1 MHSFLSRGSS
11 PTMSLQTIIQQQVLQ
26 RLSKVGVAA
35 RQAVE
40 AALVGQHRSIHRGL
54 SVEFAGPR
62 PYQPGDDLRRLD
74 WIVYARTDRYDV
86 RQYEEETRLRA
97 TIVLDASGSMG
108 YGSGITS
115 HGQSHVTKLDYGR
128 WLAGALGFMMLR
140 QSDAVGL
147 AICDTEVRKHL
158 PPAST
163 MGHLLTVLEHLED
176 REPGGETSLGL
187 VLESLAQRLKRRGLV
202 VLITDAF
209 DDADRLLMALRY
221 LRHRKQDV
229 RIFQIID
236 PQEERFALA
245 GMVEFIGLED
255 EPRLRLDA
263 DRVRAYYQQALR
275 EHRQKLAE
283 GCHAIGVQLET
294 LRTDQD
300 LALGLARVL
309 SGASDAP
316 SGART

>member
-1 MHSFLSRGSS
+1 
-11 PTMSLQTIIQQQVLQ
+11 MSLQNTVQEQILQ

-54 SVEFAGPR
+54 SVEFAGHR

-86 RQYEEETRLRA
+86 RLYEEETRLRA

-108 YGSGITS
+108 FGSGIVN
-115 HGQSHVTKLDYGR
+115 HGQKHISKLDYAR
-128 WLAGALGFMMLR
+128 WLAAALGFLMVR
-140 QSDAVGL
+140 QSDSIGL
-147 AICDTEVRKHL
+147 AICDTEVRTHL

-163 MGHLLTVLEHLED
+163 MGHLMTVLEHLEQ
-176 REPGGETSLGL
+176 REAGGETALSR
-187 VLESLAQRLKRRGLV
+187 VLEDLAARLKRRGLV
-202 VLITDAF
+202 ILITDAF
-209 DDADRLLMALRY
+209 DDAEQLLMALRL

-236 PQEERFALA
+236 PQEEKFAMT
-245 GMVEFIGLED
+245 GMIEFISLED

-263 DRVRAYYQQALR
+263 DRVRAYYQEALR
-275 EHRQKLAE
+275 EHRNKLAE

-294 LRTDQD
+294 LRTDED

-309 SGASDAP
+309 TASESSP
-316 SGART
+316 SEMRT

>member
-1 MHSFLSRGSS
+1 
-11 PTMSLQTIIQQQVLQ
+11 MSLQSTIQEQILQ

-40 AALVGQHRSIHRGL
+40 ASLVGQHRSIHRGL
-54 SVEFAGPR
+54 SVEFAGHR

-108 YGSGITS
+108 YGSGVNN
-115 HGQSHVTKLDYGR
+115 HGESRITKLDYAR

-140 QSDAVGL
+140 QSDSVGL

-163 MGHLLTVLEHLED
+163 MSHLLTLLEHLEK
-176 REPGGETSLGL
+176 REPGGETSLAV
-187 VLESLAQRLKRRGLV
+187 VLEDLAARLKRRGLV

-229 RIFQIID
+229 RIFQIVD
-236 PQEERFALA
+236 PQEEQFALA
-245 GMVEFIGLED
+245 GMIEFIGMED

-275 EHRQKLAE
+275 EHRRKLAE

-294 LRTDQD
+294 LRTDED
-300 LALGLARVL
+300 LALGLARIL
-309 SGASDAP
+309 TASDGP
-316 SGART
+316 TTGART

>member
-1 MHSFLSRGSS
+1 METALTRRADLLDPAELASLGRIEIVARWIVDGF
-11 PTMSLQTIIQQQVLQ
+11 MSGL
-26 RLSKVGVAA
+26 
-35 RQAVE
+35 
-40 AALVGQHRSIHRGL
+40 HRSPRKGF
-54 SVEFAGPR
+54 SVEFAEHR

-86 RQYEEETRLRA
+86 RQYEEETRLRS

-108 YGSGITS
+108 YGSGVNN
-115 HGQSHVTKLDYGR
+115 HGESRITKLDYAR

-140 QSDAVGL
+140 QSDSVGL
-147 AICDTEVRKHL
+147 AICDTEVRTHL

-163 MGHLLTVLEHLED
+163 MGHLLTVLEHLEK
-176 REPGGETSLGL
+176 REPGGETSLAV
-187 VLESLAQRLKRRGLV
+187 VLEDLAARLKRRGLV

-229 RIFQIID
+229 RIFQIVD
-236 PQEERFALA
+236 PQEEQFALA
-245 GMVEFIGLED
+245 GMIEFIGLED

-263 DRVRAYYQQALR
+263 DRVRAYYQQDLR
-275 EHRQKLAE
+275 EHRRKLAE

-294 LRTDQD
+294 LRTDED
-300 LALGLARVL
+300 LALGLARIL
-309 SGASDAP
+309 TASDGP
-316 SGART
+316 TTGART

>member
-1 MHSFLSRGSS
+1 M
-11 PTMSLQTIIQQQVLQ
+11 TLQSTIQEQILQ

-40 AALVGQHRSIHRGL
+40 ASLVGQHRSIHRGL
-54 SVEFAGPR
+54 SVEFAGHR
-62 PYQPGDDLRRLD
+62 PYQLGDDLRRLD
-74 WIVYARTDRYDV
+74 WIVYARTDRYNV
-86 RQYEEETRLRA
+86 RQYEEETRLRT

-108 YGSGITS
+108 YGSGIKN
-115 HGQSHVTKLDYGR
+115 HGEAKVTKLDYAR
-128 WLAGALGFMMLR
+128 WLAGALGFLMLR

-147 AICDTEVRKHL
+147 AICDTEVRTHL

-163 MGHLLTVLEHLED
+163 MGSLLTLLQHLEQ
-176 REPGGETSLGL
+176 REPGGETSLAV
-187 VLESLAQRLKRRGLV
+187 VLEDLAARIKRRGLV

-209 DDADRLLMALRY
+209 DDAERLLMALRF

-236 PQEERFALA
+236 PQEEQFALA
-245 GMVEFIGLED
+245 GMIEFIGMES

-294 LRTDQD
+294 MRTDED
-300 LALGLARVL
+300 LALGLGRVL
-309 SGASDAP
+309 SGAQESTA
-316 SGART
+316 GRRV